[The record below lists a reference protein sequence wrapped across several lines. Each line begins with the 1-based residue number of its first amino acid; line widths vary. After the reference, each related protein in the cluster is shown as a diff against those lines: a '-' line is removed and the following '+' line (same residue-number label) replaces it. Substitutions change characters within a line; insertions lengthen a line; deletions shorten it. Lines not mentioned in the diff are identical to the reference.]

1 MSSSGSEAKTYVDRG
16 VQVGS
21 PALPAI
27 SLQEELIQKEH
38 DTSLCDITSSAINI
52 SQVSYSSAYTQSSQ
66 GSPSPLTAERVLK
79 PPQLP
84 ANRPSSSHIN
94 PESSRIVSLP
104 ETAPLFTGKR
114 ALKGSMRVVSMPDRV
129 TPGGFSTDNSLSS
142 SDRIDVSVYSGESY
156 TSMEDDNSGTR
167 LSHSHQDVPHTPS
180 PPSSPDSILIIEN
193 NGELS
198 EAFLRPRVEDVE
210 SDSESEKAAHDEDNG
225 WITWARSPPRPIPAL
240 HGPLS
245 LPYARCPSS
254 ISGAEGTIIEEP
266 ENLPRMI
273 WGLETED
280 QVVSH
285 SGSDPYDLDQRTA
298 HGKPAR
304 IPDQPSLHST
314 PKKQHEDRFASQQK
328 RPHPVSI
335 QRHQQFNRPQEP
347 FNRPQ
352 EPVKEEQYA
361 NQQNL
366 DEVRTER
373 YPRGLFDDA
382 IVLENLLREDGA
394 ARNLWM
400 SGGNPQANTTAS
412 QFDTKAQH
420 GYASGLNQ
428 RFTRSDQG
436 YGPANVARTQNTGLG
451 NMPSEFLPSSSTM
464 KVTTRPALGCALP
477 QILIE
482 PRSPHN
488 LQVPSRRPSAIEIA
502 RQYRQQHMQKQ
513 QGGFLPTPPN
523 SSSPLWSSDFSPYQ
537 ESMLSPSESLSQ
549 LSGLPMSTSHS
560 QFLNAGGSSEQLSR
574 QLLQS
579 MNDLAMDM
587 GMASLAPAAQINSAS
602 RLRVP
607 ALNIHNLFSSQA
619 SDNNQVARNNFLSST
634 PSAMPSSQ
642 ELRSLSRTSAPPNRG
657 MVHAPAEVRAPPSP
671 TSPEVVRKRT
681 PSQPQPRSIPLARL
695 MQRRLS
701 AVPEEDAASTVR
713 GNSPSPARHAS
724 GLPGTGAARA
734 RNNNAGVSSR
744 AYTDARVHLP
754 ASKGVPMQA
763 RPANS
768 RPVQGNLTTQSRPAE
783 QALGDLYGEG
793 AASGARVRLPSSPSQ
808 ARDENAPGGRPHQG
822 GRGRYEGGRGEQREH
837 AAPPARGFGRKKMRG
852 RGRKAFGGPSNA
864 NSAVKT

>member
-1 MSSSGSEAKTYVDRG
+1 MENTDAPVSGHIMSASSSETKTYVDRG

-21 PALPAI
+21 PILSAAVF
-27 SLQEELIQKEH
+27 QAELIEEENES
-38 DTSLCDITSSAINI
+38 SLCDTTSSAINV
-52 SQVSYSSAYTQSSQ
+52 SQVSYSTAYTQSSQ
-66 GSPSPLTAERVLK
+66 GSPSPLAVERVLK

-84 ANRPSSSHIN
+84 TNRPSSSHIN
-94 PESSRIVSLP
+94 SESSRIVSLP
-104 ETAPLFTGKR
+104 ETAPLFSGKR
-114 ALKGSMRVVSMPDRV
+114 ALKGSTRVVSMPDRA
-129 TPGGFSTDNSLSS
+129 THGGFSTDNSLSS

-156 TSMEDDNSGTR
+156 TSMEDDTS
-167 LSHSHQDVPHTPS
+167 
-180 PPSSPDSILIIEN
+180 DSILIIEN

-245 LPYARCPSS
+245 LPYARCPS
-254 ISGAEGTIIEEP
+254 GAEGTIIEEP

-273 WGLETED
+273 WGLESEE
-280 QVVSH
+280 QVISP
-285 SGSDPYDLDQRTA
+285 SPSDPYDLDQRTT

-304 IPDQPSLHST
+304 VPDQPSLHST
-314 PKKQHEDRFASQQK
+314 PKKQHEDRMLSQQK
-328 RPHPVSI
+328 RPQPASM
-335 QRHQQFNRPQEP
+335 QRQQQFNRPQEH
-347 FNRPQ
+347 FHRPQ
-352 EPVKEEQYA
+352 EPMKEKYT

-366 DEVRTER
+366 EETRTER

-394 ARNLWM
+394 ARNLWI
-400 SGGNPQANTTAS
+400 SGGNPQGNFVAS
-412 QFDTKAQH
+412 QLDTKALSGH
-420 GYASGLNQ
+420 ASVPTQ

-436 YGPANVARTQNTGLG
+436 YNPANISRAQSTGLG
-451 NMPSEFLPSSSTM
+451 SEYLQSSSTM

-488 LQVPSRRPSAIEIA
+488 LQGPPRRPSAIEIA
-502 RQYRQQHMQKQ
+502 RQYRQQHLQKQ

-537 ESMLSPSESLSQ
+537 ESILSPSESLSP
-549 LSGLPMSTSHS
+549 LSGLPMSASHS
-560 QFLNAGGSSEQLSR
+560 QFLNAGGSAEQLSR

-579 MNDLAMDM
+579 MNDLALDM
-587 GMASLAPAAQINSAS
+587 GMASLAPAAQINSGS

-619 SDNNQVARNNFLSST
+619 SDNYQLPRGNFSSST
-634 PSAMPSSQ
+634 PSAAPSSQ
-642 ELRSLSRTSAPPNRG
+642 ELRSFSRASAPPNRG
-657 MVHAPAEVRAPPSP
+657 MVHAPSEVRAPPSP
-671 TSPEVVRKRT
+671 TSPEAVRRRT

-713 GNSPSPARHAS
+713 GTSPSPARHAS
-724 GLPGTGAARA
+724 GLPGAPRA
-734 RNNNAGVSSR
+734 KYASPDVASR
-744 AYTDARVHLP
+744 AHTDARVHLP
-754 ASKGVPMQA
+754 ASKGAPAQT
-763 RPANS
+763 RPANA
-768 RPVQGNLTTQSRPAE
+768 RPVQGSLTTQSRPAE
-783 QALGDLYGEG
+783 QALGELYSYGE
-793 AASGARVRLPSSPSQ
+793 GARVRLPSSPAR
-808 ARDENAPGGRPHQG
+808 ARDEGTGVSQQG
-822 GRGRYEGGRGEQREH
+822 GRGRGGAGEQEGT
-837 AAPPARGFGRKKMRG
+837 AAAVRGFGRRKMRG
-852 RGRKAFGGPSNA
+852 RGRKGFAGPGG
-864 NSAVKT
+864 AVKV